1 MNSWPENSRAVEHI
15 NTGAIPEN
23 SRTVEHTN
31 TGAFP
36 ENSRAVDHINTGEYL
51 ELSKAVVPKV
61 RSADTERF
69 ATNSQGISGYISVLT
84 VFIAI

>member
-1 MNSWPENSRAVEHI
+1 MNALPESSGAVEHI

-23 SRTVEHTN
+23 SRAAEHLN
-31 TGAFP
+31 TGACR
-36 ENSRAVDHINTGEYL
+36 ENSRVLAHINTGACL

-69 ATNSQGISGYISVLT
+69 ATSSHGIHGYISVMT
-84 VFIAI
+84 VF